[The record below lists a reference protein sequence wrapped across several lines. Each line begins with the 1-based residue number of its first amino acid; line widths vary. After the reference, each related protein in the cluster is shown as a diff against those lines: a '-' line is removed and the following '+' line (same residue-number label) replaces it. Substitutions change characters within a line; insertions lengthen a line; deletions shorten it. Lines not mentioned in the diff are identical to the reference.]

1 MVPVA
6 AATRAAAALR
16 EAVMPRHRFASIR
29 SLAFGSALTAVAP
42 SVHAQICTP
51 FTDVAA
57 ADGFCSSI
65 QWMHNRGIT
74 LGCTAS
80 QYCPADPVRRDQMAA
95 FMFRLGNVV
104 HQQGGNAF
112 GATAVLG
119 TTDDHPLDIRVN
131 DARVMRYEPNAIS
144 PNVIGGSPVNGVAA
158 GVRGATIA
166 GGGMPQG
173 GDPIWGGGP
182 NRVTAHYGAV
192 AGGLDNAASGIASAI
207 GGGIQNLAGAT
218 GSTVGGGFFHIASGG
233 NATVGGGRAND
244 ATGDYSVVS
253 GGHFNNASGTESVVS
268 GGNANVASGF
278 RSAVV
283 GGSGNVASGDY
294 AIAMGRDN
302 LAQGDYSVALGR
314 RAKNL
319 NQGSFQFADSQPFD
333 YTTSGINNFRV
344 RATGG
349 VRFTTGIDA
358 TGATT
363 WSCETTN
370 GNGWSCASDR
380 NLKQNVVALDGE
392 AVLAKLIA
400 LPVYQW
406 QPKGGHA
413 PVKHYGPMAQDF
425 HAAFGLGHDDRMIG
439 FQDADG
445 VALAAIQGLNA
456 KLEARVA
463 EQSREIAALRE
474 RLDALLARLTLPDRA
489 QR

>member
-1 MVPVA
+1 M
-6 AATRAAAALR
+6 
-16 EAVMPRHRFASIR
+16 
-29 SLAFGSALTAVAP
+29 
-42 SVHAQICTP
+42 
-51 FTDVAA
+51 
-57 ADGFCSSI
+57 
-65 QWMHNRGIT
+65 
-74 LGCTAS
+74 
-80 QYCPADPVRRDQMAA
+80 
-95 FMFRLGNVV
+95 
-104 HQQGGNAF
+104 
-112 GATAVLG
+112 
-119 TTDDHPLDIRVN
+119 
-131 DARVMRYEPNAIS
+131 
-144 PNVIGGSPVNGVAA
+144 
-158 GVRGATIA
+158 
-166 GGGMPQG
+166 
-173 GDPIWGGGP
+173 
-182 NRVTAHYGAV
+182 
-192 AGGLDNAASGIASAI
+192 
-207 GGGIQNLAGAT
+207 
-218 GSTVGGGFFHIASGG
+218 
-233 NATVGGGRAND
+233 
-244 ATGDYSVVS
+244 
-253 GGHFNNASGTESVVS
+253 VS

-278 RSAVV
+278 RSTVA

-380 NLKQNVVALDGE
+380 NLKQDVVALDGE
-392 AVLAKLIA
+392 VVLAKLIA
-400 LPVYQW
+400 LPIYQW

-456 KLEARVA
+456 KLDAAIRARDTVVA
-463 EQSREIAALRE
+463 AQAREIAALRE
-474 RLDALLARLTLPDRA
+474 HLDALLARLGELAGATR
-489 QR
+489 